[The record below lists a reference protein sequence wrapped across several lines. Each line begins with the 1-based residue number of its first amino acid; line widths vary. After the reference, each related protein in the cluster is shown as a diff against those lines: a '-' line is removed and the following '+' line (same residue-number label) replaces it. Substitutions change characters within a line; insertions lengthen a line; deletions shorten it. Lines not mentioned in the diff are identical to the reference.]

1 MKKLL
6 LVAAGVA
13 GYVLGTR
20 AGRERYEQIR
30 TQSSKVWN
38 SPTVQHGV
46 DEASDVAKQAAGA
59 AGSKVADAAQSAG
72 STVSEKVSERLSG
85 SGDDAKVAGVDVDGP
100 PAAVS
105 DPAAPTPGSSSKPL
119 SKDTPTSAAAPP
131 TAGDLDP
138 NKNL

>member
-6 LVAAGVA
+6 VLAAGVA

-46 DEASDVAKQAAGA
+46 DEAGEAAKKGAAAAG
-59 AGSKVADAAQSAG
+59 GKVADAASSAG
-72 STVSEKVSERLSG
+72 
-85 SGDDAKVAGVDVDGP
+85 AKVVSAVKNDDEDRAASGP
-100 PAAVS
+100 GM
-105 DPAAPTPGSSSKPL
+105 T
-119 SKDTPTSAAAPP
+119 APP
-131 TAGDLDP
+131 TAADLSTDP
-138 NKNL
+138 TLR